1 MERPAAPG
9 GPRAAPPLGRPRG
22 LLRLLRPLLPPR
34 GRPLGGGRRLDGPRR
49 AVPVGRGE
57 RGGLGLPVPSREVL
71 CRREARPQAVPREGG
86 SVRLSLWPS
95 IDLSE
100 GRVVRLLRGEMSA
113 LTTYDA
119 DPGELVARFAEEG
132 ADGVHVVDLD
142 AAFGRGDNEPAVRRL
157 LRAATLPVQV
167 GGGIRTL
174 EAVARALDAG
184 AARVVV
190 GSLPFTE
197 PAAFEEVMRRHGSR
211 TVVALDCRD
220 SRPSIRGWTADAG
233 AGTAAEAARCTRGGR
248 RWRGW
253 RSRPTG
259 PERRKERDDDARG
272 PGDPLPGRGRRP
284 RREGNPVREPAR
296 RGRPGR
302 R

>member
-1 MERPAAPG
+1 M
-9 GPRAAPPLGRPRG
+9 
-22 LLRLLRPLLPPR
+22 
-34 GRPLGGGRRLDGPRR
+34 
-49 AVPVGRGE
+49 
-57 RGGLGLPVPSREVL
+57 
-71 CRREARPQAVPREGG
+71 
-86 SVRLSLWPS
+86 RLSLWPS

-220 SRPSIRGWTADAG
+220 SRPSIRGSSHAG
-233 AGTAAEAARCTRGGR
+233 SPEAEISSSSRVSSTRTSRSRGRAPSRSPLGR
-248 RWRGW
+248 RA
-253 RSRPTG
+253 RSCW
-259 PERRKERDDDARG
+259 
-272 PGDPLPGRGRRP
+272 P
-284 RREGNPVREPAR
+284 RR
-296 RGRPGR
+296 
-302 R
+302 